1 MQNKI
6 DAQYFCCVDDLAL
19 YLQTFAVTDYY
30 FSLFHFFSFSYTRR
44 GKYEISIEARNN
56 ISSSAALLNFSLKV
70 VSDLG
75 DISIRLYPAAN
86 ADKVLHVSTGQVFE
100 IEVSVANEQEV
111 NYTFTYGESASK
123 SVRTEKGYT
132 KWSHKYDT
140 PTDFNISI
148 NASVRGYSQR
158 EFVHVI
164 AKLCGGPAI
173 YFPNEYT
180 EEDPQIVTRG
190 TTIDFLK
197 VNVEKKK
204 ECSKGEPVYSWDIT
218 PSQAISEAEKKKESF
233 VFEAR
238 SLDTGDY
245 TITLNVS
252 YNDEKYPFKTFIRV
266 VSSPLVAYLSGG
278 SFRQVD
284 SNLTQLTL
292 NASQSFDPDDKDTK
306 LNFKWQCKVENNS
319 SPAVPDELCNSTE
332 FVDIIDQESNE
343 TIKLRTN
350 KFRTNVKYTFQVNV
364 TEKASSRSSSAQQIV
379 MLEPNIPQLEIRL
392 VGSFQL
398 NSILISL
405 PQQNQ
410 VRILSVTIEEACCF
424 V

>member
-30 FSLFHFFSFSYTRR
+30 FSLFHFFSFSYTRH
-44 GKYEISIEARNN
+44 GEYEISIKARNN
-56 ISSSAALLNFSLKV
+56 ISAALLKFSLKV

-75 DISIRLYPAAN
+75 DISIRLDPPAN
-86 ADKVLHVSTGQVFE
+86 ADKVLHVSTGQLFE
-100 IEVSVANEQEV
+100 IEVSVPNEQEV
-111 NYTFTYGESASK
+111 NYTFTYGKSASK

-132 KWSHKYDT
+132 KWFHKYDT

-148 NASVRGYSQR
+148 KAIGYNQSK
-158 EFVHVI
+158 FVHVI
-164 AKLCGGPAI
+164 ANFCAPAI
-173 YFPNEYT
+173 NFLNKYT
-180 EEDPQIVTRG
+180 EQDPQIVTRG
-190 TTIDFLK
+190 TTINFLK
-197 VNVEKKK
+197 VNVETKK
-204 ECSKGEPVYSWDIT
+204 ECPGDEPVYSWDIT

-252 YNDEKYPFKTFIRV
+252 YNGEKYPFKTFIRV

-284 SNLTQLTL
+284 SNSTQLTL

-405 PQQNQ
+405 PQRNQ

>member
-1 MQNKI
+1 M
-6 DAQYFCCVDDLAL
+6 
-19 YLQTFAVTDYY
+19 
-30 FSLFHFFSFSYTRR
+30 FHFFSFSYTRHR
-44 GKYEISIEARNN
+44 VYEILIKARNN
-56 ISSSAALLNFSLKV
+56 ISSSAALLKFSLKV

-75 DISIRLYPAAN
+75 DISVRLDPPAN
-86 ADKVLHVSTGQVFE
+86 ADKVLRVSTGQIFE
-100 IEVSVANEQEV
+100 IEVSVPNEQEV
-111 NYTFTYGESASK
+111 NYTFTYGELASK

-132 KWSHKYDT
+132 KWFHKYDT

-148 NASVRGYSQR
+148 KASGYSQSKS
-158 EFVHVI
+158 VHVI
-164 AKLCGGPAI
+164 ANFCAPAI
-173 YFPNEYT
+173 NFLNKYT
-180 EEDPQIVTRG
+180 EQDPQIVTRG
-190 TTIDFLK
+190 TTINFLK
-197 VNVEKKK
+197 VNVETKK
-204 ECSKGEPVYSWDIT
+204 ECPKGEPVYSWDIT

-252 YNDEKYPFKTFIRV
+252 YNGEKYPFKTFIRV

-284 SNLTQLTL
+284 SNSTQLTL

-410 VRILSVTIEEACCF
+410 VRILSVTTEEACCF

>member
-1 MQNKI
+1 M
-6 DAQYFCCVDDLAL
+6 
-19 YLQTFAVTDYY
+19 
-30 FSLFHFFSFSYTRR
+30 
-44 GKYEISIEARNN
+44 
-56 ISSSAALLNFSLKV
+56 
-70 VSDLG
+70 
-75 DISIRLYPAAN
+75 
-86 ADKVLHVSTGQVFE
+86 
-100 IEVSVANEQEV
+100 
-111 NYTFTYGESASK
+111 
-123 SVRTEKGYT
+123 
-132 KWSHKYDT
+132 
-140 PTDFNISI
+140 
-148 NASVRGYSQR
+148 
-158 EFVHVI
+158 HVI
-164 AKLCGGPAI
+164 ANFCGAPAI
-173 YFPNEYT
+173 YFPNKYT
-180 EEDPQIVTRG
+180 EQDPQIVTRG
-190 TTIDFLK
+190 ITINFLK
-197 VNVEKKK
+197 VNVETKK
-204 ECSKGEPVYSWDIT
+204 ECAKGEPVYSWDIT

-284 SNLTQLTL
+284 SNSTQLTL
-292 NASQSFDPDDKDTK
+292 NASQSFDPDDKDAK

-364 TEKASSRSSSAQQIV
+364 TEKAGSHSSSAQQIV

-405 PQQNQ
+405 PQRNQ

>member
-30 FSLFHFFSFSYTRR
+30 FSLFHFFSFSYTRH
-44 GKYEISIEARNN
+44 GEYEISIKARNN
-56 ISSSAALLNFSLKV
+56 ISAALLKFSLKV

-75 DISIRLYPAAN
+75 DISIRLDPPAN
-86 ADKVLHVSTGQVFE
+86 ADKVLHVSTGQLFE
-100 IEVSVANEQEV
+100 IEVSVSNEQEV
-111 NYTFTYGESASK
+111 NYTFTYGESASE

-148 NASVRGYSQR
+148 KASGYSQSK
-158 EFVHVI
+158 FVHVI
-164 AKLCGGPAI
+164 ANVCAPAI
-173 YFPNEYT
+173 NFLNKYT
-180 EEDPQIVTRG
+180 EQDPQIVTRG
-190 TTIDFLK
+190 TTINFLK
-197 VNVEKKK
+197 VNVETKK
-204 ECSKGEPVYSWDIT
+204 ECPQGEPVYSWDIT

-252 YNDEKYPFKTFIRV
+252 YNGEKYPFKTFIRV

-292 NASQSFDPDDKDTK
+292 NASQSFDPDDKDIK

-405 PQQNQ
+405 PQRNQ
-410 VRILSVTIEEACCF
+410 VRILSVTIEKACCF

>member
-30 FSLFHFFSFSYTRR
+30 FSLFHFFSFSYTRH
-44 GKYEISIEARNN
+44 GEYEISIKARNN
-56 ISSSAALLNFSLKV
+56 ISAALLKFSLKV

-75 DISIRLYPAAN
+75 DISIRLDPPAN
-86 ADKVLHVSTGQVFE
+86 ADKVLHVSTGQLFE
-100 IEVSVANEQEV
+100 IEVSVPNEQEV
-111 NYTFTYGESASK
+111 NYTFTYGKSASK

-132 KWSHKYDT
+132 KWFHKYDT

-148 NASVRGYSQR
+148 KAIGYNQSK
-158 EFVHVI
+158 FVHVI
-164 AKLCGGPAI
+164 ANICAPAI
-173 YFPNEYT
+173 NFLNKYT
-180 EEDPQIVTRG
+180 EQDPQIVTRG
-190 TTIDFLK
+190 TTINFLK
-197 VNVEKKK
+197 VNVETKK
-204 ECSKGEPVYSWDIT
+204 ECPGDEPVYSWDIT

-252 YNDEKYPFKTFIRV
+252 YNGEKYPFKTFIRV

-284 SNLTQLTL
+284 SNSTQLTL

-405 PQQNQ
+405 PQRNQ

>member
-1 MQNKI
+1 M
-6 DAQYFCCVDDLAL
+6 
-19 YLQTFAVTDYY
+19 
-30 FSLFHFFSFSYTRR
+30 
-44 GKYEISIEARNN
+44 
-56 ISSSAALLNFSLKV
+56 
-70 VSDLG
+70 
-75 DISIRLYPAAN
+75 
-86 ADKVLHVSTGQVFE
+86 
-100 IEVSVANEQEV
+100 
-111 NYTFTYGESASK
+111 
-123 SVRTEKGYT
+123 
-132 KWSHKYDT
+132 
-140 PTDFNISI
+140 
-148 NASVRGYSQR
+148 
-158 EFVHVI
+158 
-164 AKLCGGPAI
+164 
-173 YFPNEYT
+173 
-180 EEDPQIVTRG
+180 
-190 TTIDFLK
+190 
-197 VNVEKKK
+197 
-204 ECSKGEPVYSWDIT
+204 
-218 PSQAISEAEKKKESF
+218 
-233 VFEAR
+233 FEAR

-252 YNDEKYPFKTFIRV
+252 YNGEKYPFKTFIRV

-405 PQQNQ
+405 PQQN
-410 VRILSVTIEEACCF
+410 
-424 V
+424 

>member
-19 YLQTFAVTDYY
+19 YLQTLAVTDYY
-30 FSLFHFFSFSYTRR
+30 FSLFHFFSFSYTRH
-44 GKYEISIEARNN
+44 GEYEISIKARNN
-56 ISSSAALLNFSLKV
+56 ISAALLKFSLKV

-75 DISIRLYPAAN
+75 DISIRLDPPAN
-86 ADKVLHVSTGQVFE
+86 ADKVLHVSTGQLFE
-100 IEVSVANEQEV
+100 IEVSVPNEQEV
-111 NYTFTYGESASK
+111 NYTFTYGKSASK

-132 KWSHKYDT
+132 KWFHKYDT

-148 NASVRGYSQR
+148 KAIGYNQSK
-158 EFVHVI
+158 FVHVI
-164 AKLCGGPAI
+164 ANICAPAI
-173 YFPNEYT
+173 NFLNKYT
-180 EEDPQIVTRG
+180 EQDPQIVTRG
-190 TTIDFLK
+190 TTINFLK

-204 ECSKGEPVYSWDIT
+204 ECPGDEPVYSWDIT

-252 YNDEKYPFKTFIRV
+252 YNGEKYPFKTFIRV

-284 SNLTQLTL
+284 SNSTQLTL

-343 TIKLRTN
+343 TIKLCTY

-405 PQQNQ
+405 PQRNQ

>member
-30 FSLFHFFSFSYTRR
+30 FSLFHFFSFSYTRH
-44 GKYEISIEARNN
+44 GEYEISIKARNN
-56 ISSSAALLNFSLKV
+56 ISAALLKFSLKV

-75 DISIRLYPAAN
+75 DISIRLDPPAN
-86 ADKVLHVSTGQVFE
+86 ADKVLHVSTGQLFE
-100 IEVSVANEQEV
+100 IEVSVPNEQEV
-111 NYTFTYGESASK
+111 NYTFTYGKSASK

-132 KWSHKYDT
+132 KWFHKYDT

-148 NASVRGYSQR
+148 KAIGYNQSK
-158 EFVHVI
+158 FVHVI
-164 AKLCGGPAI
+164 ANFCAPTINFLNK
-173 YFPNEYT
+173 YT
-180 EEDPQIVTRG
+180 EQDPQIVTRG
-190 TTIDFLK
+190 TTINFLK
-197 VNVEKKK
+197 VNVETKK
-204 ECSKGEPVYSWDIT
+204 ECPGDEPVYSWDIT

-252 YNDEKYPFKTFIRV
+252 YNGEKYPFKTFIRV

-284 SNLTQLTL
+284 SNSTQLTL

-405 PQQNQ
+405 PQRNQ

>member
-1 MQNKI
+1 M
-6 DAQYFCCVDDLAL
+6 
-19 YLQTFAVTDYY
+19 
-30 FSLFHFFSFSYTRR
+30 
-44 GKYEISIEARNN
+44 
-56 ISSSAALLNFSLKV
+56 
-70 VSDLG
+70 
-75 DISIRLYPAAN
+75 
-86 ADKVLHVSTGQVFE
+86 
-100 IEVSVANEQEV
+100 
-111 NYTFTYGESASK
+111 
-123 SVRTEKGYT
+123 
-132 KWSHKYDT
+132 
-140 PTDFNISI
+140 
-148 NASVRGYSQR
+148 
-158 EFVHVI
+158 HVI

-252 YNDEKYPFKTFIRV
+252 YNGEKYPFKTFIRV

-284 SNLTQLTL
+284 SNSTQLTL

-364 TEKASSRSSSAQQIV
+364 TEKASSRSSSVQQIV

-405 PQQNQ
+405 PQQN
-410 VRILSVTIEEACCF
+410 
-424 V
+424 